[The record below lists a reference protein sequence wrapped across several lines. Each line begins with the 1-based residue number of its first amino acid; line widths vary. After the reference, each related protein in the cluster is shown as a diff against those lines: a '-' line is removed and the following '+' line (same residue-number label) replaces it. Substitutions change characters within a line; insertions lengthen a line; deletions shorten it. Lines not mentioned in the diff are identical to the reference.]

1 MIAKRCENLKAFSP
15 YKDVL
20 YSLDDCFRGL
30 PSCGDWNAR
39 PSRSAS
45 MRRITRS
52 TYSQLQPSY
61 PAIHPHSDVF
71 QLQPLSATTTD
82 RSIAFI

>member
-1 MIAKRCENLKAFSP
+1 MIAKRCENLKAFFP

-52 TYSQLQPSY
+52 TSY